1 VIRVLTDLAEFVHDH
16 RPHGPLTANV
26 RVAFDGARAKGES
39 EEEMILRHDD
49 NLHGVDDFVADL
61 ALARRARE
69 RQLAKAPNPLCGRRF
84 THPRWPAQL
93 NSSGFLV
100 VETCACLRLSGHE
113 DGCVC
118 EHDIERRVY
127 RVDDDGR
134 EHYATRP
141 LGGRTQ

>member
-1 VIRVLTDLAEFVHDH
+1 M
-16 RPHGPLTANV
+16 NV
-26 RVAFDGARAKGES
+26 RR
-39 EEEMILRHDD
+39 DD
-49 NLHGVDDFVADL
+49 NLRGVDDFVAEI

-69 RQLAKAPNPLCGRRF
+69 RSLAEAPSSLCGRRF
-84 THPRWPAQL
+84 THPRWPAQV
-93 NSSGFLV
+93 NESGYLV
-100 VETCACLRLSGHE
+100 VETCGCLRLSGHE

-141 LGGRTQ
+141 LERQR